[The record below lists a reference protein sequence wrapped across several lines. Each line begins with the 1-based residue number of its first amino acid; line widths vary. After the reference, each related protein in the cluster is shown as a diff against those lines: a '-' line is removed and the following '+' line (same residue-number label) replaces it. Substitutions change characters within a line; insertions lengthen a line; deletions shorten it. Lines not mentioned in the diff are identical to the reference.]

1 VQQAKLLS
9 QVRPVY
15 PPEAKAQGIEGL
27 VRLEATLGKD
37 GKVENLQVL
46 SGDPLLAAAA
56 LDAVQ
61 QWQYQTTL
69 LNGDPVEV
77 VTEIQVN
84 FTLAK

>member
-1 VQQAKLLS
+1 VK
-9 QVRPVY
+9 VTPVY
-15 PPEAKAQGIEGL
+15 PPEAKAQRIEGQ

-56 LDAVQ
+56 LDAVR

-77 VTEIQVN
+77 VTEIAVN